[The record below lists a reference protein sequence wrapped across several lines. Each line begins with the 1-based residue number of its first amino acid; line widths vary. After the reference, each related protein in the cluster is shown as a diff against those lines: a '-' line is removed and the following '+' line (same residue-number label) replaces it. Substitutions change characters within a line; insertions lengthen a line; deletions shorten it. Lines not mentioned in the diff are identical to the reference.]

1 MSRGNGFTLIETLI
15 FIIVVGIGVAGI
27 AQLYVSNVQE
37 SATPLVRERG
47 SALAKAFMDEIMA
60 KRWDE
65 NTPVGG
71 GCVETGSNSCTS
83 YCAALSDT
91 QCNYSKC
98 SLTAPG
104 NCEPAATVS
113 ASLGADEAS
122 RSEWDDL
129 DDYNGYTPT
138 TPQDIDG
145 NDLTQYS
152 GYALS
157 VTVAPPG
164 SAWNGVPAADVRR
177 IEVNVTNPLGESYT
191 LISYRVNM

>member
-1 MSRGNGFTLIETLI
+1 MMRHNGFTLIETLI

-27 AQLYVSNVQE
+27 AQLYVTNVKE
-37 SATPLVRERG
+37 SATPLVRERS

-71 GCVETGSNSCTS
+71 GCVESGSNSCTN
-83 YCAALSDT
+83 YCAALSDA
-91 QCNYSKC
+91 QCSHSKC
-98 SLTAPG
+98 SLTVPG
-104 NCEPAATVS
+104 NCEPAAT
-113 ASLGADEAS
+113 ASGTIGAEEAN
-122 RSEWDDL
+122 RSEWDDV
-129 DDYNGYTPT
+129 DDYHGYSPA

-157 VTVAPPG
+157 VTVQPLAA
-164 SAWNGVPAADVRR
+164 AWNGVPAADVRR
-177 IEVNVTNPLGESYT
+177 IVVDVASPMGESYT
-191 LISYRVNM
+191 LIGYRVNM